1 MFKKLFGAKAVV
13 IDTADLKLPDTV
25 QTDVSGIALKLASG
39 GQKVQIEIVGE
50 SFRAENI
57 EAIAEASQGSEFD
70 IYLIPEPQNQ
80 YDKKAV
86 AVYAANL
93 HIGYI
98 AKPDNRQWFKWV
110 NEAFERQEL
119 LWGVGRTVKRTGT
132 NNTGVFGSIYMP
144 KTGKDVDELIPQAL
158 AESALSKWIDK
169 AITLANTAIEPE
181 TITQARSLS
190 KKAMAIAVPLGA
202 HAKFMTSMSNDQDPS
217 VWEELLQTCDS
228 ILDTNREVAYSSD
241 EMDVDVVGSIEEL
254 GKWAMQMQQQKRSG
268 AFGTT
273 TD

>member
-1 MFKKLFGAKAVV
+1 MFKKLFGAKTVE
-13 IDTADLKLPDTV
+13 IEPADLRLPDTV
-25 QTDVSGIALKLASG
+25 QTDISGIALKRASV
-39 GQKVQIEIVGE
+39 GQKVDIEIVGE
-50 SFRAENI
+50 SFRARNI
-57 EAIAEASQGSEFD
+57 EAIATASQGSEFD
-70 IYLIPEPQNQ
+70 IYLIPEPHNQ

-158 AESALSKWIDK
+158 TESALSKWIDK

-190 KKAMAIAVPLGA
+190 KKALAIAVPLGA

-228 ILDTNREVAYSSD
+228 VLDTNREVAYLTD

-254 GKWAMQMQQQKRSG
+254 GKWAMRMQQQKRSG
-268 AFGTT
+268 ASETT